1 MPVSLIR
8 RSVSR
13 RLAASLLALAALSP
27 LQAQTSRAGN
37 VAVSGGYATSAPARA
52 RLAERIDAVLARPAL
67 SRVTWGVEV
76 RDAATGAVLY
86 QRNAAR
92 PMIPASNLKLVVS
105 AAAAHHLPA
114 DYRFRTSLY
123 ATGPVQDGTL
133 QGDLVLYG
141 RGDPMISARYF
152 ASRTAVFEML
162 ADSLAARGIRRI
174 SGGVVADESWFDRE
188 YVREDWDPEDRLW
201 WYAAPVSALG
211 LNDNSI
217 DFRILPGASAGA
229 PARITGQP
237 ASGAYRLDNQ
247 TRTVAAGGRHTLD
260 LERGAGPGR
269 VRAVGQ
275 IPLGAG
281 ADTESFAVDDA
292 ARWTATVF
300 RETLESRGI
309 EVARDE
315 IRVVSD
321 PAASVSSGSTA
332 LVEWLSPPLPQAIGP
347 VLLNSQNWF
356 AELLVKTMGRE
367 VSGRGSWEAGLALE
381 RAFLTGVVG
390 IDSADFV
397 LRDGSGLSANNR
409 VTPRALA
416 RLLDYV
422 RRTPRQSVVRQKL
435 PVSGSQD
442 GSLRSRLTDL
452 RGRVAAKTGYIGG
465 VNSMS
470 GFVTAADGRELIFVV
485 IANGPGDRGEVVRA
499 IDDVVRAVAAEGGA
513 ARE

>member
-1 MPVSLIR
+1 VLIR

-13 RLAASLLALAALSP
+13 RLGALLLALAALSP
-27 LQAQTSRAGN
+27 LQAQTTRAGN
-37 VAVSGGYATSAPARA
+37 VAPSGAYATSAPARA
-52 RLAERIDAVLARPAL
+52 RLGERIDAVLARPAL
-67 SRVTWGVEV
+67 SRVTWGIEV
-76 RDAATGAVLY
+76 RDPSTAAVLY
-86 QRNAAR
+86 ARNAAR
-92 PMIPASNLKLVVS
+92 PMIPASNLKLVVA

-114 DYRFRTSLY
+114 DYRFRTSVY

-133 QGDLVLYG
+133 GGDLVLYG

-152 ASRTAVFEML
+152 PSRTAVFEML
-162 ADSLAARGIRRI
+162 ADSLAARGVRRVQ
-174 SGGVVADESWFDRE
+174 GRVVADESWFDRE
-188 YVREDWDPEDRLW
+188 YVREDWEPEDRLW

-229 PARITGQP
+229 PARITAQP
-237 ASGAYRLDNQ
+237 ASGAYRLENA

-260 LERGAGPGR
+260 FERGAGPGR

-275 IPLGAG
+275 IPLGTG

-300 RETLESRGI
+300 RETLEARGI
-309 EVARDE
+309 QDSAG
-315 IRVVSD
+315 
-321 PAASVSSGSTA
+321 SVA

-347 VLLNSQNWF
+347 VLLSSQNWF
-356 AELLVKTMGRE
+356 AELLVKAMGRE

-381 RAFLTGVVG
+381 RAFLTRVVG

-397 LRDGSGLSANNR
+397 LRDGSGLSAGNR

-422 RRTPRQSVVRQKL
+422 RSTPGQAVVRQKL
-435 PVSGSQD
+435 PVSGAPD

-470 GFVTAADGRELIFVV
+470 GYVTGPDGRELIFVV
-485 IANGPGDRGEVVRA
+485 LANGPGDRGEIVRA
-499 IDDVVRAVAAEGGA
+499 IDDVVRAVAAEGG
-513 ARE
+513 R

>member
-1 MPVSLIR
+1 VSSFRPIAPRRLVAALLLACAANVSL
-8 RSVSR
+8 
-13 RLAASLLALAALSP
+13 AAQAARP
-27 LQAQTSRAGN
+27 GN
-37 VAVSGGYATSAPARA
+37 VADSRAYATSAPARA
-52 RLAERIDAVLARPAL
+52 RLAERIDAVLARPAVAQ
-67 SRVTWGVEV
+67 VTWGVEV
-76 RDAATGAVLY
+76 RDAAAGTVLY
-86 QRNAAR
+86 ARNAAR
-92 PMIPASNLKLVVS
+92 PMIPASNLKLIVS
-105 AAAAHHLPA
+105 AAAAHHLAP
-114 DYRFRTSLY
+114 DYRFRTSVY
-123 ATGPVQDGTL
+123 ATGPVLDGTL

-141 RGDPMISARYF
+141 RGDPMISSRYF
-152 ASRTAVFEML
+152 PTRTTVFEMM
-162 ADSLAARGIRRI
+162 ADSLRARGILRVA
-174 SGGVVADESWFDRE
+174 GGVVADESWWDRE
-188 YVREDWDPEDRLW
+188 YVRDDWDPEDRLW

-211 LNDNSI
+211 FNDNSI
-217 DFRILPGASAGA
+217 DFRILPGASVGD
-229 PARITGQP
+229 PARITGEP
-237 ASGAYRLDNQ
+237 ASAAYRLRNG

-260 LERGAGPGR
+260 FERGEGPGA

-300 RETLESRGI
+300 REVLESRGI
-309 EVARDE
+309 AVSSDEV
-315 IRVVSD
+315 RVVSD
-321 PAASVSSGSTA
+321 PAASVSGGSAA

-347 VLLNSQNWF
+347 VLLSSQNWF
-356 AELLVKTMGRE
+356 AEALVKTMGRE

-381 RAFLTGVVG
+381 RAFLTDVVG

-422 RRTPRQSVVRQKL
+422 RRTPAQGIVRGKL
-435 PVSGSQD
+435 PVSGAPD

-465 VNSMS
+465 VNSLS

-485 IANGPGDRGEVVRA
+485 MGNGRGERAEVMRA
-499 IDDVVRAVAAEGGA
+499 IDDVVRAIAAEDG
-513 ARE
+513 R

>member
-1 MPVSLIR
+1 VSSLRPIAP
-8 RSVSR
+8 R
-13 RLAASLLALAALSP
+13 RLVAVLLLALVAPASPAA
-27 LQAQTSRAGN
+27 QAVRAGN
-37 VAVSGGYATSAPARA
+37 VAASPAYATSAPARA
-52 RLAERIDAVLARPAL
+52 RLAERIDAVLARPDVAQ
-67 SRVTWGVEV
+67 VTWGVEV
-76 RDAATGAVLY
+76 RDAAAGTVLY
-86 QRNAAR
+86 ARNAAR

-105 AAAAHHLPA
+105 AAAAHHLAP
-114 DYRFRTSLY
+114 DYRFRTSVY
-123 ATGPVQDGTL
+123 ATGPVLDGTL

-141 RGDPMISARYF
+141 RGDPMISSRYF
-152 ASRTAVFEML
+152 PTRTTVFERM
-162 ADSLAARGIRRI
+162 ADSLLARGIRRV
-174 SGGVVADESWFDRE
+174 SGGVVADESWWDRE
-188 YVREDWDPEDRLW
+188 YVRDDWDPEDRLW

-211 LNDNSI
+211 FNDNSI
-217 DFRILPGASAGA
+217 DFRILPGASAGD
-229 PARITGQP
+229 PARITGEP
-237 ASGAYRLDNQ
+237 ASGAYRLRNG

-260 LERGAGPGR
+260 FERGEGPGA

-300 RETLESRGI
+300 REVLESRGI
-309 EVARDE
+309 AVASDEV
-315 IRVVSD
+315 RVVSD
-321 PAASVSSGSTA
+321 PAASVAGGAAA

-347 VLLNSQNWF
+347 VLLSSQNWF
-356 AELLVKTMGRE
+356 AEALVKTMGRE

-381 RAFLTGVVG
+381 RAFLTDVVG

-422 RRTPRQSVVRQKL
+422 RRTPAQSIVRGKL
-435 PVSGSQD
+435 PVSGAPD

-465 VNSMS
+465 VNSLS
-470 GFVTAADGRELIFVV
+470 GFVTAADGRELVFVV
-485 IANGPGDRGEVVRA
+485 MGNGRGERAEVMRA
-499 IDDVVRAVAAEGGA
+499 IDDVVRAIAAEDG
-513 ARE
+513 R